1 MSGHAIVD
9 AHQHL
14 WEMAEHPQTW
24 MNPETDSAI
33 NRDFVVNDLR
43 AATASVVDLAATV
56 VVQSVNDA
64 NETTHLLARAEQAP
78 DLIAGVVGWA
88 DLTASD
94 LEEQLCRWR
103 DAPGGHRLVG
113 LRHLVQNEPDEGF
126 LDRPEVR
133 RGLRIAARHELA
145 FDLLVNGV
153 HLPAAVRVASDLPE
167 TRFVLDHLGKPP
179 LRSGDLAQWTAQM
192 RELGRLPNVWAKV
205 SGLVTEAE
213 PGERSAALLQPVADV
228 ALQAFGPARLMF
240 GSDWPVCLLAAD
252 YAEVVSIA
260 QQLLSSLSETEY
272 RRAFAGNAV
281 EFYRLSLGAQPI

>member
-64 NETTHLLARAEQAP
+64 DETTHLLARAEQAP

-94 LEEQLCRWR
+94 LEEQLWRWR

-205 SGLVTEAE
+205 SGLVTEAV

-228 ALQAFGPARLMF
+228 ALQAFGPGRLMF
-240 GSDWPVCLLAAD
+240 GSDWPVCLLAAG
-252 YAEVVSIA
+252 YPVVCVAA
-260 QQLLSSLSETEY
+260 QRLTAGLGANE
-272 RRAFAGNAV
+272 RADVFAGTAV
-281 EFYRLSLGAQPI
+281 RAYRLSVQG